1 MKPADC
7 SFNREEILGMKE
19 KIEVFDYAN
28 EILKALKKGC
38 LLTTKADGK
47 VNTMTI
53 GWGLLGIEFDKP
65 TFLTLVR
72 KSRYTFEMLE
82 KNPEFTVNIPMG
94 DYDKKI
100 IGYCGSKSGRDVDK
114 ISACG
119 LHLEDP
125 DKISVPGIREFPL
138 TLECRVCYAQQ
149 QEGNLI
155 PGLIREKYFPTLLG
169 QGGNFHKQYYGEIVS
184 AYIIK

>member
-1 MKPADC
+1 
-7 SFNREEILGMKE
+7 MKE
-19 KIEVFDYAN
+19 KIEVFDYASD
-28 EILKALKKGC
+28 ILKALRNSC

-72 KSRYTFEMLE
+72 KSRYTFGMLE
-82 KNPEFTVNIPMG
+82 KNPEFTVNIPVG
-94 DYDKKI
+94 EYDKKI
-100 IGYCGSKSGRDVDK
+100 LGYCGSKSGRDVDK
-114 ISACG
+114 IKECG
-119 LHLEDP
+119 LHLEEP

-138 TLECRVCYAQQ
+138 TLECKVDYAQQ
-149 QEGNLI
+149 QEGDLI
-155 PGLIREKYFPTLLG
+155 PEAIRRKFWPALPG
-169 QGGNFHKQYYGEIVS
+169 QGGDFHKQFYGEIVS